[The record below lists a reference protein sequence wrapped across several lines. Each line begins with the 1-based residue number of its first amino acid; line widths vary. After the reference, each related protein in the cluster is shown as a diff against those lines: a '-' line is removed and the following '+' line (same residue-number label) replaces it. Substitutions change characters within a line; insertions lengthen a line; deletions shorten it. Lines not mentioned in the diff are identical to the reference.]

1 MVYELCIRTES
12 YPIWK
17 ASLDEPFMAF
27 AAGQL
32 IDQPGGNPFRID
44 EVLHTFDKSD
54 VGEAI
59 HRVSLIVSV
68 EE

>member
-1 MVYELCIRTES
+1 MIYELCIRTES
-12 YPIWK
+12 RLVWK
-17 ASLDEPFMAF
+17 ASVTDPFMGF
-27 AAGQL
+27 VAGQL

-59 HRVSLIVSV
+59 HRISLIVSI